1 MPRETFTDPGFIQDV
16 HNVFSL
22 KSRFHLYKVFS
33 KEDRLKRGQENTN
46 SRRRER
52 ETKAKEK
59 KGREGREGEVE
70 LLTPSTLLTTP
81 PKLIF
86 CL

>member
-33 KEDRLKRGQENTN
+33 KKDRLKREQENTN

-70 LLTPSTLLTTP
+70 LLTPSPLLTTP